1 MWSTL
6 VSNCPKYA
14 LIASASKKK
23 SKDTLDAV
31 GLVGDHAYTLLNV
44 IELHGNRLLY
54 LRNPWGRKEWS
65 GRWSHVSSEWT
76 AELKTAVNY
85 AYQPGAFWISFE
97 DFVQYYESVV
107 VCFVKDDWHHA
118 SVSSTFLSRAELY
131 LSLIVGVL
139 F

>member
-1 MWSTL
+1 M
-6 VSNCPKYA
+6 
-14 LIASASKKK
+14 
-23 SKDTLDAV
+23 
-31 GLVGDHAYTLLNV
+31 GDHAYTLLNV

-97 DFVQYYESVV
+97 DFIQYYESVT
-107 VCFVKDDWHHA
+107 VCYANAAW
-118 SVSSTFLSRAELY
+118 SYQSSQGIDA
-131 LSLIVGVL
+131 LITNAYKANIDTIPQRS
-139 F
+139 